1 MKNRDIREQVA
12 EEIATKLYDIDVKD
26 VRQSIDV
33 IKLYQIQKSKT
44 VDQIFEF
51 REAYSQLA
59 KRTEDQ
65 RDFIQIEYA

>member
-33 IKLYQIQKSKT
+33 IKLY
-44 VDQIFEF
+44 
-51 REAYSQLA
+51 
-59 KRTEDQ
+59 
-65 RDFIQIEYA
+65 